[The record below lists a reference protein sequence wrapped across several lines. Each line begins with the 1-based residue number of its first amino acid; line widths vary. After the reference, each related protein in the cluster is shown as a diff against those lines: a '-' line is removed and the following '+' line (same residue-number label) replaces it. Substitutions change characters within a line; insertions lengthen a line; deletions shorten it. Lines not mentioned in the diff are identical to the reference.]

1 MDILIKTGQLM
12 LSLTILVVLHEL
24 GHFLPARYFG
34 TRVNKFYLF
43 FDFLFPF
50 PGLLNFSLFKFKRG
64 DTEYGIGWFPFG
76 GYVQIAGM
84 EDETQDASSMG
95 SEVQPWEFRGK
106 KVWQRFIV
114 MIGGVTVNFFLGM
127 LLFMMILF
135 VWGEKILP
143 AENAVFG
150 VSCDSLAEAHGFKD
164 GDKLISITG
173 KPISN
178 IMKVRGDIF
187 MDNPVSVTLN
197 RDGQN
202 IDIPVTKELSR
213 ALASYKGDFLR
224 PNVPFILNK
233 FTTSFNTKI
242 GLQKGDRI
250 IGLARQPTPY
260 HSDVTRVLSENKS
273 SARHLRFIRNE
284 KDTMT
289 TFIAINGNGKILA
302 ELKPIEDILTFK
314 TTEYTFLT
322 SIPAGAN
329 RGWETM
335 TNYVR
340 SLGKLFKKEV
350 GVTES
355 LGGFGTMANV
365 FGTEWI
371 WERFW
376 IMTATIS
383 LILAFMNLLPIP
395 MLDGGYIIFLM
406 YEAITGRKPN
416 EKFMEYAQMVGLVFI
431 LGLMVFSN
439 GMDIIRAFR

>member
-135 VWGEKILP
+135 VWGKKALP
-143 AENAVFG
+143 AENAIYG
-150 VSCDSLAEAHGFKD
+150 MACDSLAEAHGFKD
-164 GDKLISITG
+164 GDKLVSIGNKRIEYT
-173 KPISN
+173 N
-178 IMKVRGDIF
+178 TVRADIF
-187 MDNPVSVTLN
+187 LDNVTDITVN
-197 RDGQN
+197 RDGK
-202 IDIPVTKELSR
+202 DIEIPLKPELAR
-213 ALASYKGDFLR
+213 ALASYRGDFIS
-224 PNVPFILNK
+224 PNIPFIIDEFKSDLNK
-233 FTTSFNTKI
+233 KS
-242 GLQKGDRI
+242 GLQHGDQVFKI
-250 IGLARQPTPY
+250 DSVLTPFA
-260 HSDVTRVLSENKS
+260 SDVSAFLAKHKKS
-273 SARHLRFIRNE
+273 TQTVHYIRNQ
-284 KDTMT
+284 KDTL
-289 TFIAINGNGKILA
+289 IGKLNINENGKLVA
-302 ELKPIEDILTFK
+302 QLVGPDKILTYK
-314 TTEYTFLT
+314 TINYSFAEA
-322 SIPAGAN
+322 IPEGAKL
-329 RGWETM
+329 GWETI

-395 MLDGGYIIFLM
+395 MLDGGYIVFLI

-439 GMDIIRAFR
+439 GMDIVRAFR